1 MDKFCVL
8 YLTNNDNAL
17 VLYEWLKDKCD
28 VVLCEERLDLE
39 YVQSI
44 NPSLIV
50 SYNYKY
56 LIKED
61 VIEYMKGRII
71 NLHISYLPWNRGSSP
86 NFWSFYDDTPKGVTI
101 HQISAG
107 LDEGMILYQKNCEFN
122 ISEETFVTSYDTL
135 NKTIVELFK
144 ENWEEIKNSTYELHP
159 QKGQGSYHTMREF
172 NELVEQHPFKWTDN
186 IGEYLAKCKAIERK
200 W

>member
-1 MDKFCVL
+1 MDRIRVL
-8 YLTNNDNAL
+8 YLTNNNNAL
-17 VLYEWLKDKCD
+17 ALYEWLKDKCEIT
-28 VVLCEERLDLE
+28 LYEERLDLSYIE
-39 YVQSI
+39 SVK
-44 NPSLIV
+44 PDLIV

-107 LDEGMILYQKNCEFN
+107 LDEGKILYQKECRFN
-122 ISEETFVTSYDTL
+122 PYEETFATSYEKL
-135 NKTIVELFK
+135 NEEIVDLFK
-144 ENWEEIKNSTYELHP
+144 KNWEEIKAGTYELKS
-159 QKGQGSYHTMREF
+159 QNGSGTYHTMKDF
-172 NELVEQHPFKWTDN
+172 NELIEKHPFKWTDN
-186 IGEYLAKCKAIERK
+186 IGEYLDKVKPQK
-200 W
+200 